1 MKLSK
6 MLATMRAQDPIPS
19 LIDTTLEKDYLTD
32 YKLNANAI
40 DAYYM
45 GIKYA
50 DLETVTD
57 DLESFLAMVNIAIVN
72 WDYKWTKLYAT
83 TQLTY
88 DPIANVDAEI
98 EETRD
103 IASRHTEDTLGAG
116 NVSTTNGQAPMESS
130 TFHNQTKSTTESQQ
144 RVDEHDE
151 DAYKDVITTTRKG
164 NIGVT
169 STQQLIEAE
178 RGVSEFPFLDIL
190 MADVINFLT
199 YPYYER

>member
-1 MKLSK
+1 MWEQMKEQEPV
-6 MLATMRAQDPIPS
+6 AT
-19 LIDTTLEKDYLTD
+19 LIDPTLEKEYLTD
-32 YKLNANAI
+32 YKTKPAAI

-57 DLESFLAMVNIAIVN
+57 DLESFLAMVDIAILN
-72 WDYKWTKLYAT
+72 NDYKWSKLYAT

-103 IASRHTEDTLGAG
+103 IASRHSEETLGAG

-169 STQQLIEAE
+169 STQSLILEQ
-178 RGVSEFPFLDIL
+178 RNVVDFHFLDVL
-190 MADVINFLT
+190 MADVIDFLT
-199 YPYYER
+199 YPYYGR

>member
-6 MLATMRAQDPIPS
+6 MLEKMRAESPIPT

-45 GIKYA
+45 GVKYA

-57 DLESFLAMVNIAIVN
+57 DLESFLAMVNLAFIN

-103 IASRHTEDTLGAG
+103 IAAKHTKETYGAG
-116 NVSTTNGQAPMESS
+116 NVSTTNGQAPMEASS
-130 TFHNQTKSTTESQQ
+130 FHNQTKSTTESQQ
-144 RVDEHDE
+144 RIDDHDE

-169 STQQLIEAE
+169 SSQQLIEAE
-178 RGVSEFPFLDIL
+178 RGVVDFSFMDIL
-190 MADVINFLT
+190 MADVINILT

>member
-1 MKLSK
+1 MWEQMKN
-6 MLATMRAQDPIPS
+6 QDPVAT
-19 LIDTTLEKDYLTD
+19 LIDPTLDKDYLTD
-32 YKLNANAI
+32 YKTKPAAI

-57 DLESFLAMVNIAIVN
+57 DLESFLAMVDIAILN
-72 WDYKWTKLYAT
+72 NDYKWSKLYAT
-83 TQLTY
+83 TQLEY

-103 IASRHTEDTLGAG
+103 IAARHSEETLGAG

-144 RVDEHDE
+144 RTDEHDE

-169 STQQLIEAE
+169 SSQQLIEAE
-178 RGVSEFPFLDIL
+178 RGVADFHFLDVL
-190 MADVINFLT
+190 MADVIDFLT
-199 YPYYER
+199 YPYYGR

>member
-1 MKLSK
+1 MKLSQ
-6 MLATMRAQDPIPS
+6 MLAQMKEQSPVPT

-32 YKLNANAI
+32 YKTSPAAI

-57 DLESFLAMVNIAIVN
+57 DLESFLAMVDIAILN
-72 WDYKWTKLYAT
+72 NDYKWSKLYAT
-83 TQLTY
+83 TQLEY
-88 DPIANVDAEI
+88 DPIANVDATI

-103 IASRHTEDTLGAG
+103 IASRHSEETLGAG

-164 NIGVT
+164 NIGIT
-169 STQQLIEAE
+169 SSQQLIEAE
-178 RGVSEFPFLDIL
+178 RGVSDFHFLDIL
-190 MADVINFLT
+190 IADVIDFLT
-199 YPYYER
+199 YPYYGR

>member
-1 MKLSK
+1 MTVRQMWEQMKEQEPV
-6 MLATMRAQDPIPS
+6 AT
-19 LIDTTLEKDYLTD
+19 LIDPTLEKDYLTD
-32 YKLNANAI
+32 YKTSPAAI

-57 DLESFLAMVNIAIVN
+57 DLESFLAMVDIAILN
-72 WDYKWTKLYAT
+72 NDYKWSKLYAT
-83 TQLTY
+83 TQFEY

-103 IASRHTEDTLGAG
+103 IASRHSEETLGAG

-169 STQQLIEAE
+169 STQSLILEQ
-178 RGVSEFPFLDIL
+178 RGVVDFHFLDIL
-190 MADVINFLT
+190 MADVIDFLT
-199 YPYYER
+199 YPYYGR

>member
-1 MKLSK
+1 MWEQMKEQSPV
-6 MLATMRAQDPIPS
+6 AT
-19 LIDTTLEKDYLTD
+19 LIDPTLNKDYLTD
-32 YKLNANAI
+32 YKTMPAAI

-57 DLESFLAMVNIAIVN
+57 DLESFLAMVDLAILN
-72 WDYKWTKLYAT
+72 NDYKWTKLYNT
-83 TQLTY
+83 TLLEY

-103 IASRHTEDTLGAG
+103 IDKRHHEETYGAG
-116 NVSTTNGQAPMESS
+116 KVTTKNGQAPMDSAAYA
-130 TFHNQTKSTTESQQ
+130 NQSQSITDSDQ
-144 RVDEHDE
+144 KTDEHDE

-178 RGVSEFPFLDIL
+178 RGVSDFKFLDIL
-190 MADVINFLT
+190 MADVINMLT
-199 YPYYER
+199 YPYYAEV

>member
-1 MKLSK
+1 MWEQ
-6 MLATMRAQDPIPS
+6 MIAQDPAET
-19 LIDTTLEKDYLTD
+19 LIDPTLDKVYLTD
-32 YKLNANAI
+32 YKTMPAAV

-57 DLESFLAMVNIAIVN
+57 DLESFLAMVDLAILN
-72 WDYKWTKLYAT
+72 NDYKWTKLYNT
-83 TQLTY
+83 TILEY

-103 IASRHTEDTLGAG
+103 IAKRHHEEKYGAG
-116 NVSTTNGQAPMESS
+116 KVTTKNGQAPMDSS
-130 TFHNQTKSTTESQQ
+130 AYANQSQSITDSDQ
-144 RVDEHDE
+144 KTDEHDE

-178 RGVSEFPFLDIL
+178 RGVSDFKFLDIL
-190 MADVINFLT
+190 MADVINMLT
-199 YPYYER
+199 YPYYSGV

>member
-6 MLATMRAQDPIPS
+6 MWDQMKEQSPVPT

-45 GIKYA
+45 GVKYA

-57 DLESFLAMVNIAIVN
+57 DLESFLAMVNLAFIN

-98 EETRD
+98 VETRD
-103 IASRHTEDTLGAG
+103 IAAKHTEDTLGAG
-116 NVSTTNGQAPMESS
+116 NVSTTNGQAPMEASS
-130 TFHNQTKSTTESQQ
+130 FHNQTKSTTESQQ

-151 DAYKDVITTTRKG
+151 DAYIDEITTTRKG

-169 STQQLIEAE
+169 SSQSLVLEE
-178 RGVSEFPFLDIL
+178 RRVADFAFMDIL
-190 MADVINFLT
+190 MADVINILT

>member
-1 MKLSK
+1 MWEQMTAQSPA
-6 MLATMRAQDPIPS
+6 AT
-19 LIDTTLEKDYLTD
+19 LIDPTLDKDYLTD
-32 YKLNANAI
+32 YKTMPAAI

-57 DLESFLAMVNIAIVN
+57 DLESFLAMVDLAILN
-72 WDYKWTKLYAT
+72 NDYKWTKLYNT
-83 TQLTY
+83 TLLEY

-98 EETRD
+98 QETRD
-103 IASRHTEDTLGAG
+103 IDNRHHEEKYGAG
-116 NVSTTNGQAPMESS
+116 KVTTKNGQAPMDSS
-130 TFHNQTKSTTESQQ
+130 AYANQSQSITDSDQ
-144 RVDEHDE
+144 KTDEHDE

-178 RGVSEFPFLDIL
+178 RGVSDFKFLDIL
-190 MADVINFLT
+190 MADVINMLT
-199 YPYYER
+199 YPYYSGV